1 MEVFLTSAF
10 LINLFS
16 AGIRLAA
23 PLLMAALGEIITE
36 RSGILNIGIEGI
48 ILMGALFAVFGSDI
62 SGNPWVG
69 AGTAILAGAV
79 FGLIFGVITI
89 SLAGDQVVTGA
100 AINILA
106 VGLSTFLFRL
116 AYGLEGAT
124 REVAGFE
131 PLHIPVLSDIP
142 IIGPI
147 LFQHSLLV
155 YLAFLLVPVVSFII
169 FRTMW
174 GLSLRSV
181 GDHPRAADTMGVNV
195 ARMRYTAVTIGGMFA
210 GLAGAILSLAHLN
223 IFIENISAG
232 RGFIALAA
240 VIFGQWHP
248 VGTMLS
254 ALLFGVADA
263 FQLRLQ
269 AVSNFL
275 PYQLVGI
282 LPYLLTV
289 LALIGVVGRAYPPKS
304 LTIPY
309 LREGRDA

>member
-1 MEVFLTSAF
+1 MEIIFTAAF
-10 LINLFS
+10 MINLLS

-23 PLLMAALGEIITE
+23 PLLMAGLGEIITE

-48 ILMGALFAVFGSDI
+48 MLMGALFAVFGADI
-62 SGNPWVG
+62 SGNAWAG
-69 AGTAILAGAV
+69 AGASILAGAF
-79 FGLIFGVITI
+79 FGLIFGAITI
-89 SLAGDQVVTGA
+89 SLSGDQVVTGA

-106 VGLSTFLFRL
+106 VGLSTFMFRQ

-124 REVAGFE
+124 REVTGFP
-131 PLHIPVLSDIP
+131 PLHIPFLSEIP
-142 IIGPI
+142 FIGPI

-155 YLAFLLVPVVSFII
+155 YLAFLLVPVTSFMI

-181 GDHPRAADTMGVNV
+181 GDHPRASDTMGINV
-195 ARMRYTAVTIGGMFA
+195 VRIRYLAVIVGGMFA
-210 GLAGAILSLAHLN
+210 GLAGAILSLSHLN

-240 VIFGQWHP
+240 VIFGQWNP
-248 VGTMLS
+248 VGTMFS
-254 ALLFGVADA
+254 ALLFGIADA

-269 AVSNFL
+269 AISNFL

-289 LALIGVVGRAYPPKS
+289 LALIGVVGRASPPKS

-309 LREGRDA
+309 LREGQDS